1 MTGPRI
7 ALVRQRYNAAGG
19 AERFVARAMEA
30 LRRDGARITLVT
42 RRWEAE
48 AGTEGIVTLDPFH
61 LGRTWR
67 DWSFARAVCR
77 HVREHRYDLVQSHER
92 IACCD
97 VYRAG
102 DGVHREWLL
111 QRGRVVGPLRRASLW
126 TNPHHRYVLARERE
140 VFASPRVRA
149 VICISRMNRE
159 EIMRHY
165 GTPERKLPVVYLG
178 VDLDH
183 FHPAQRERLR
193 AAQRAALGLSEFDLT
208 LVYVGSGFERKG
220 VATLLRAVA
229 RSSVPCHAIVVG
241 GDKHASRYEA
251 LARELGI
258 EARVRFVGAQKDA
271 RPWYA
276 AGDVFVMPSLYEP
289 FGNANME
296 ALAMGLPVI
305 TSTKSGVAEL
315 LEPGVSGYVHDA
327 LDADGV
333 AASVAALA
341 DRDRRE
347 SMGRA
352 ARKVAEGYSLEAMS
366 RQLLDLYARLL
377 APSAST

>member
-30 LRRDGARITLVT
+30 LRRDGAQITLVT

-77 HVREHRYDLVQSHER
+77 HVRENRYDLVQSHER

-126 TNPHHRYVLARERE
+126 ANPHHRYVLARERE

-183 FHPAQRERLR
+183 FHPTQRERLR
-193 AAQRAALGLSEFDLT
+193 TAQRAALGIGESDLT
-208 LVYVGSGFERKG
+208 VVYVGSGFERKG

-229 RSSVPCHAIVVG
+229 RSTVPCHAIVVG

-251 LARELGI
+251 LAGELGI
-258 EARVRFVGAQKDA
+258 AARVRFVGVQKDA

-341 DRDRRE
+341 DREHRE

-377 APSAST
+377 APSSV

>member
-1 MTGPRI
+1 MSGPRI
-7 ALVRQRYNAAGG
+7 ALVRQRYNTAGG

-30 LRRDGARITLVT
+30 LRRDGAEITLIT
-42 RRWEAE
+42 RRWQDGGGA
-48 AGTEGIVTLDPFH
+48 GIVTLDPFH
-61 LGRTWR
+61 IGRTWR

-77 HVREHRYDLVQSHER
+77 HVRETRYDLVQSHER
-92 IACCD
+92 LACCD

-126 TNPHHRYVLARERE
+126 ANPHHRYLLARERE
-140 VFASPRVRA
+140 LFSSSRVRA

-165 GTPERKLPVVYLG
+165 GTPEGKLPVVYLG

-183 FHPAQRERLR
+183 FHPAERARLR
-193 AAQRAALGLSEFDLT
+193 SAQRAALGLGESDLA

-229 RSSVPCHAIVVG
+229 KSSVRCHAIVVG
-241 GDKHASRYEA
+241 GDKHAARYEA
-251 LARELGI
+251 LARDLGI
-258 EARVRFVGAQKDA
+258 VDRVKFAGVQKDA

-315 LEPGVSGYVHDA
+315 LQPGVSGYVHDA

-333 AASVAALA
+333 AASIAALA
-341 DRDRRE
+341 DRDHRE
-347 SMGRA
+347 SVGQA

-377 APSAST
+377 APAARA

>member
-1 MTGPRI
+1 LSGPRI

-19 AERFVARAMEA
+19 AERFVSRAMEA
-30 LRRDGARITLVT
+30 LRRDGAEITLIT
-42 RRWEAE
+42 RRWQDG
-48 AGTEGIVTLDPFH
+48 AGAGIVALDPFH
-61 LGRTWR
+61 IGRTWR

-77 HVREHRYDLVQSHER
+77 HVRETRYDLVQSHER
-92 IACCD
+92 LACCD

-111 QRGRVVGPLRRASLW
+111 QRSRVVGPLRRASLW
-126 TNPHHRYVLARERE
+126 ANPHHRYLLARERE
-140 VFASPRVRA
+140 LFASPRVRA

-165 GTPERKLPVVYLG
+165 GTPEGKLPVVYLG
-178 VDLDH
+178 IDLDH
-183 FHPAQRERLR
+183 FHPAERARLR
-193 AAQRAALGLSEFDLT
+193 PAQRAALGFGEPDLV
-208 LVYVGSGFERKG
+208 LVCVGSGFERKG

-229 RSSVPCHAIVVG
+229 KSSVRCHAIVVG
-241 GDKHASRYEA
+241 GDKHAAGYEA

-258 EARVRFVGAQKDA
+258 ADRVRFAGVQKDA

-315 LEPGVSGYVHDA
+315 LRPGVSGYVHDA

-333 AASVAALA
+333 AVSIAALA
-341 DRDRRE
+341 DPVHRE
-347 SMGRA
+347 AMGRA
-352 ARKVAEGYSLEAMS
+352 ARTVAEGYSLEAMS

-377 APSAST
+377 APAA